1 MTRMECGE
9 VRDLLHAYS
18 DQELPAEEHRA
29 VATHVEHCRD
39 CAEAAGQL
47 EALRQRVR
55 RAGTHAVPPAFEQ
68 RLRSAIGTED
78 FNLSRPRHPSWALLA
93 ASHALALVL
102 GGVLAFGLLSHD
114 HARERVI
121 RDVVAAHARAFL
133 ADQPVQIASADTH
146 TVKPWFVGR
155 LSYAPDV
162 RDLGTTTFPSR
173 VPASITCWIGRQ
185 RPSSTAVA
193 STASTCSSSHLTRS
207 PDRHHSKSSRNGYNI
222 LVWPQGDFAHY
233 AGSDLNRDEL
243 RRFAE
248 LLRARSH

>member
-18 DQELPAEEHRA
+18 DQELPTEEHRA

-78 FNLSRPRHPSWALLA
+78 FDLSRPRHLRWALLA
-93 ASHALALVL
+93 ASHPLALVL
-102 GGVLAFGLLSHD
+102 GGLIAFGLLSHD

-155 LSYAPDV
+155 LSYAPEV
-162 RDLGTTTFPSR
+162 RDLGTHDFPLLGAR
-173 VPASITCWIGRQ
+173 VDYLLDRPAAALVYGR
-185 RPSSTAVA
+185 RKHRINLFILPSDQVSGPP
-193 STASTCSSSHLTRS
+193 SFEG
-207 PDRHHSKSSRNGYNI
+207 SRNGYNI

-233 AGSDLNRDEL
+233 AVSDLNRDEL